1 MKDLNYFVQLGK
13 LSEGILNMKPLVDR
27 NSSFY
32 EKLQA
37 LEEEFCEKLPSYK
50 FHDPNDLLLS
60 APLSIYSANEK
71 QYFSLAMDRFAEDI
85 KQNIYLI
92 EYTNG
97 STDDMYK
104 KIDFKIRVSDEIYTV
119 QFKTRCYSSKKEFMD
134 DVTVR
139 DLDLFY
145 GEADLLIESIYEDT
159 QNTIVEQ
166 HFLNFKKLKAL
177 LGSMLLVENHDNL
190 EGWVYQRS
198 GWLKKYNE
206 DPLDVDIIRYNKG
219 KSYYCYLADGS
230 RLGIDHH
237 TYILLYAPGTNMI
250 PFPNELLEKID
261 VNFDDPNILKELPR

>member
-1 MKDLNYFVQLGK
+1 MKDLNYFIQLGK
-13 LSEGILNMKPLVDR
+13 LSEGILSMKSLVDES
-27 NSSFY
+27 SSFY
-32 EKLQA
+32 KKLQA
-37 LEEEFCEKLPSYK
+37 LEEEFCEKLPSYS
-50 FHDPNDLLLS
+50 FYDPDNLLSS

-71 QYFSLAMDRFAEDI
+71 QYFSLAMNRFAEDI
-85 KQNIYLI
+85 KQNVYLV

-97 STDDMYK
+97 SADDMYK
-104 KIDFKIRVSDEIYTV
+104 KIDFKIRVLDKTYTV

-166 HFLNFKKLKAL
+166 HFLNFKKLRDL
-177 LGSMLLVENHDNL
+177 LNDTLLIENHDSL
-190 EGWVYQRS
+190 EGWTYQRP
-198 GWLKKYNE
+198 GWFKKRNE
-206 DPLDVDIIRYNKG
+206 DPLDVDVIRYNKG
-219 KSYYCYLADGS
+219 KSYYCYLANGS

-237 TYILLYAPGTNMI
+237 AYILLYAPGTNMI

-261 VNFDDPNILKELPR
+261 VDLNNPDILKELP